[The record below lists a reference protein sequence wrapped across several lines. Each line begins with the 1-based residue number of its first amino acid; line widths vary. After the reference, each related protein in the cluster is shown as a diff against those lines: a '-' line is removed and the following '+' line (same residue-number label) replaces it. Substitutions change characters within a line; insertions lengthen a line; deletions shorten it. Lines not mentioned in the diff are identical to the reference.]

1 MVNVS
6 VEFFSLPR
14 EERLRQYR
22 APYPLLEETKR
33 NIMYSIGIHPW
44 HIQRENIQK
53 ELNLL
58 EKYVGL
64 PNVKAIGE
72 CGLDKLCETDFNRQ
86 KEVFLLQTAISEKV
100 GKPLIIHCVK
110 SFDEIIYL
118 RKKVQPKQAWIV
130 HGFRGKPEQAIQL
143 VNHGF
148 YLSFGFNYN
157 EKTIQNVSIEK
168 LFLETDEDS
177 CDIQTVYQKTAK
189 ALGISEQNLIQQIER
204 NVNVISK

>member
-1 MVNVS
+1 MYYDLHTHHFPEENKNICSMVNVS

-118 RKKVQPKQAWIV
+118 KKKVQP
-130 HGFRGKPEQAIQL
+130 
-143 VNHGF
+143 
-148 YLSFGFNYN
+148 
-157 EKTIQNVSIEK
+157 
-168 LFLETDEDS
+168 
-177 CDIQTVYQKTAK
+177 
-189 ALGISEQNLIQQIER
+189 SE
-204 NVNVISK
+204 